1 MSNSRISRII
11 SGVLRYGVPP
21 VITVGL
27 CLVLFRDIDAGELWA
42 SIRACDY
49 RWILLGFIP
58 SVAACVFRALRW
70 RIQLKASGIT
80 PPFGAVLLSIFG
92 TYAVNIVFPRLGEV
106 WRTGYIST
114 RQKAPFTV
122 VFGSMVA
129 DRLADT
135 LTVILI
141 TLMTAVV
148 AGDPLMRFINKYP
161 VMRDT
166 LHSVVTSP
174 WTYIA
179 AATACALMWWLMRRR
194 GGGLLGR
201 LRDIVHGLW
210 SGFAAIL
217 YMRGKWQWLLWTAL
231 LWISYFSQLYLAFYA
246 SDMTRDMLATH
257 GIAAPLICY
266 VLTTISMGI
275 PSQGGIGPYQ
285 IAMQFGLALFVS
297 ASMSP
302 EAFNVESV
310 AFGNL
315 VLLSNTLLFVVL
327 GVMTFAIIALGKK
340 RGRHA

>member
-1 MSNSRISRII
+1 MSGVQTSKIISRL
-11 SGVLRYGVPP
+11 LRYGVPP

-27 CLVLFRDIDAGELWA
+27 CWVLFRDIDAGQMWA
-42 SIRACDY
+42 LIKGCDY
-49 RWILLGFIP
+49 RWILLGFVP

-70 RIQLKASGIT
+70 RIQLRASGIT

-106 WRTGYIST
+106 WRTGYIAS
-114 RQKAPFTV
+114 RQNAPFSV

-135 LTVILI
+135 LAVLII
-141 TLMTAVV
+141 TLMTALV
-148 AGDPLMRFINKYP
+148 AREPLMRFVDKYP

-166 LHSVVTSP
+166 LCGIVTSP
-174 WTYIA
+174 WTYVAIA
-179 AATACALMWWLMRRR
+179 ATCCLMWWLMRRK
-194 GGGLLGR
+194 GGGLFGR
-201 LRDIVHGLW
+201 LRDIVRGLW

-217 YMRGKWQWLLWTAL
+217 YMRGKWQWLLWTLL
-231 LWISYFSQLYLAFYA
+231 LWVSYFTQLYLAFYA
-246 SDMTRDMLATH
+246 FGMTRDILAEH
-257 GIAAPLICY
+257 GIVAPLICY

-275 PSQGGIGPYQ
+275 PSNGGIGPYQ

-297 ASMSP
+297 SAMSA

-327 GVMTFAIIALGKK
+327 GLMTFIIIALGKK
-340 RGRHA
+340 RSVRT